1 MGLLK
6 DLLGS
11 NKDKKEKEIDKYN
24 LTKEEK
30 EEVRKGNYKPWNF
43 EEEDLEDDDY
53 YYEDDN

>member
-24 LTKEEK
+24 LTKEEQ

-43 EEEDLEDDDY
+43 EEEEKEEDDY